1 MAARYR
7 FALGSGPSDRSA
19 HRGMRVRCVD
29 YLGRARRTA
38 RYWHVCDIEY
48 RHGDNACLVLWVLR
62 SIKPI

>member
-1 MAARYR
+1 
-7 FALGSGPSDRSA
+7 
-19 HRGMRVRCVD
+19 VRCVD